1 MDITLKTLNLDLDHD
16 SKSGGGRP
24 GNIGTQYCLVKMAL
38 DEWEEDVCVCV
49 CVCVCVYMCEFVCTG
64 QLRG

>member
-16 SKSGGGRP
+16 SKAGGGRP

-49 CVCVCVYMCEFVCTG
+49 CVCVCVHV
-64 QLRG
+64 